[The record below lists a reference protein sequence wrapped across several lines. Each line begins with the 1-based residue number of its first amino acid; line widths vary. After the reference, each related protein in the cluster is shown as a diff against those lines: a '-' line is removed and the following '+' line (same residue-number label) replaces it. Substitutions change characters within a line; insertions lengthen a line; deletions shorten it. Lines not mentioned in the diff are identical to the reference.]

1 MMCGRAAWVRLVTYG
16 KPPWQPSPT
25 EVPMRLIG
33 LAVVLAVS
41 LTIAPPATEAQQSAR
56 VYRLGFLSM
65 RSGPTDNPQLDAFR
79 QGLRELGYL
88 EGRNVVL
95 EVRYAAG
102 SEEKLPGL
110 AAELVRLN
118 VDVIVAQSGGAST
131 AAKNAPKTIPI
142 VMASSGDAGRQGL
155 VAIPD

>member
-1 MMCGRAAWVRLVTYG
+1 
-16 KPPWQPSPT
+16 
-25 EVPMRLIG
+25 MRLIG
-33 LAVVLAVS
+33 LAVVLTLS
-41 LTIAPPATEAQQSAR
+41 LLAPLATEAQQAAR

-102 SEEKLPGL
+102 SEEKLPSL

-118 VDVIVAQSGGAST
+118 VDVIVAQSG
-131 AAKNAPKTIPI
+131 
-142 VMASSGDAGRQGL
+142 
-155 VAIPD
+155 VA